1 MLLKDLHPDIS
12 RYLEEDCYCPNEI
25 YDRSGFFYM
34 LFPEDSPCE
43 LIEEGERFFFCV
55 ASTEKTLDAD
65 PKHVQILGF
74 HMNESKNMIDDAI
87 RVDATENNIGVV
99 KRLCAGTVR
108 DDDRFDEYKPGST
121 KASLE
126 KLFSISDLIIR
137 D

>member
-1 MLLKDLHPDIS
+1 MFLKELHPDIS
-12 RYLEEDCYCPNEI
+12 RYLKEDCYCPNEI
-25 YDRSGFFYM
+25 YDTSGFFCL
-34 LFPEDSPCE
+34 LFPEDSTCE
-43 LIEEGERFFFCV
+43 LIAKGENVFSCI
-55 ASTEKTLDAD
+55 ASTERTLETD
-65 PKHVQILGF
+65 PKNLQIINFYIDKSNGT
-74 HMNESKNMIDDAI
+74 IDDAF

-99 KRLCAGTVR
+99 KRLCAGNVR